1 MPTYTY
7 RCTKCGSEFEAVQ
20 SMSDEPLK
28 RCRNCRGALRRTFH
42 PVGIV
47 LKGSGFHRNDYRSKS
62 AKSSGDGSKE
72 SSEKKESA
80 STDKAEKSGEKSGE
94 KPGDKKDSGT
104 KKESSDTKAKS
115 SSAD

>member
-7 RCTKCGSEFEAVQ
+7 RCTKCGTESEVVQ
-20 SMSDEPLK
+20 SMSDPPLK
-28 RCRNCRGALRRTFH
+28 RCRTCRGALRRTFH

-62 AKSSGDGSKE
+62 SKSSSDGSKE

-80 STDKAEKSGEKSGE
+80 SADKAEKPGE
-94 KPGDKKDSGT
+94 KKDST
-104 KKESSDTKAKS
+104 AKKESSETKAKS
-115 SSAD
+115 SSTE